1 MSGKRAAR
9 WTIVVGAFCVAVA
22 ATAVSAPGTLR
33 AKRYVA
39 LGDSFSSGDGNPPYR
54 AGTDRLLFP
63 HDKCHRS
70 YFAYSSIVHSRRGGS
85 WAFWACSGARIP
97 DMTSTNREN
106 PVEGAQLDRIAPPG
120 KSDPSVDLVT
130 LTIGGNDAE
139 FGVAAVCI
147 ASRLA
152 VPVLCHGDWQK
163 AVSAATERL
172 RSTLPPV
179 LRALRARAPDA
190 RVLLLG
196 YPDPFPTAVPAGSR
210 CSAWF
215 AAGDIAWAN
224 RESAALN
231 AAIQAAARTSA
242 SRITFVP
249 PTGFAGHDVCSR
261 DPWFNA
267 VSLEPSRISGSFHP
281 NVLGQRQLARLV
293 LARA

>member
-1 MSGKRAAR
+1 MSGRA
-9 WTIVVGAFCVAVA
+9 VCAVA
-22 ATAVSAPGTLR
+22 AVALCALVAAAVADPGGTSRLT
-33 AKRYVA
+33 RYVA

-70 YFAYSSIVHSRRGGS
+70 NFAYGSIVHGSRGGP

-97 DMTSTNREN
+97 DMTSRSREN

-120 KSDPSVDLVT
+120 KSDPSVGLVT

-152 VPVLCHGDWQK
+152 VPLLCHGDWQK

-172 RSTLPPV
+172 RTSLPPV
-179 LRALRARAPDA
+179 LRTLRARAPDA
-190 RVLLLG
+190 RILLLG
-196 YPDPFPTAVPAGSR
+196 YPDPFPTAVSPGSR

-215 AAGDIAWAN
+215 ATGDIAWAN
-224 RESAALN
+224 RESVALN
-231 AAIQAAARTSA
+231 AAIRTAARTSGA
-242 SRITFVP
+242 RITFVS

-267 VSLEPSRISGSFHP
+267 VYLEPSRVSGSFHP
-281 NVLGQRQLARLV
+281 NVLGQRRLARDV
-293 LARA
+293 LARI